1 MLLNIL
7 IVGVMILEF
16 VFGALYFK
24 LADYI
29 KEKKDKKYTDEIWG
43 RL

>member
-7 IVGVMILEF
+7 IIGVMVLEF

-24 LADYI
+24 ISDFI
-29 KEKKDKKYTDEIWG
+29 KEKKNNKYTDEIWG